1 MEGLDVLPFKQS
13 ADRKDYNMNISIE
26 IFTVIILGYL
36 LGSVPFA
43 LVVGKVFYHKDI
55 RNYGSK
61 NLGGGNAGRVLGKK
75 AGLAV
80 MTLDILKVTLV
91 IFLTSIFFS
100 AEMVSIIGGLAAALG
115 HCFPIFAK
123 FKGGKAVAVMYGFLF
138 GMVLFWEYSFWIFL
152 LPLISFLAVLY
163 LWKIIALASIASA
176 VINTL
181 FIGNFI
187 KAPNLFWAS
196 LLFTAVIIVRHR
208 KNIERILRK
217 EENKITWMGS

>member
-1 MEGLDVLPFKQS
+1 
-13 ADRKDYNMNISIE
+13 MNINIE
-26 IFTVIILGYL
+26 ILTVIILGYL

-91 IFLTSIFFS
+91 IFLTSFFFKV
-100 AEMVSIIGGLAAALG
+100 EMVSIIGGLAAAMG

-138 GMVLFWEYSFWIFL
+138 GMVLFWEYSLWIFL

-163 LWKIIALASIASA
+163 LWRIIALASISSA

-181 FIGNFI
+181 FIGAFI

-196 LLFTAVIIVRHR
+196 LLFTVVIIVRHR

-217 EENKITWMGS
+217 EENKITWMD